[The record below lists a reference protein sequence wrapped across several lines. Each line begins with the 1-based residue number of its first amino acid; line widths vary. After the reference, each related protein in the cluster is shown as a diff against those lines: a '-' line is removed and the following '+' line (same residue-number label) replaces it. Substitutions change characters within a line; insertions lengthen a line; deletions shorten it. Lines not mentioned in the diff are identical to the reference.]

1 MSQRRDRP
9 LAGSG
14 VSMPASCK
22 ILVKIWPLVVSDERL
37 NALRAHLSLDEQA
50 RLSSMRVASIARSFV
65 IARGMARELLALEC
79 QRRPVEIAFAAGPR
93 GKPQIAQLADAP
105 SFNLSH
111 SAGFCAL
118 AVSAGRPLPNHRLGV
133 DIEEIRAVERDIA
146 RAYFT
151 RREAD
156 WLQAVDDDVR
166 HRAFTKCWVLK
177 EAYLKATGDGLAGG
191 LDALELALE
200 AGSAIEP
207 VGLRGRALGQSG
219 ADLSQWRFAS
229 FDVSSTIVGSVAAM
243 TNGSPL
249 DIEIANLDPEQPAG
263 EQSLVV

>member
-1 MSQRRDRP
+1 
-9 LAGSG
+9 
-14 VSMPASCK
+14 MPASCK

-37 NALRAHLSLDEQA
+37 NALRAHLSPDEQA

-65 IARGMARELLALEC
+65 IAKGMAREVLALAC
-79 QRRPVEIAFAAGPR
+79 QCRPGEVAFATGAR
-93 GKPQIAQLADAP
+93 GKPRIVNPANAP

-111 SAGFCAL
+111 SAGFCVL
-118 AVSAGRPLPNHRLGV
+118 AISVGRQLPDFRLGV
-133 DIEEIRAVERDIA
+133 DIEEIRPIERDIA

-151 RREAD
+151 QREAD
-156 WLQAVDDDVR
+156 WLEALDDDVR
-166 HRAFTKCWVLK
+166 QRAFTKCWVLK

-191 LDALELALE
+191 LDALELALG

-207 VGLRGRALGQSG
+207 VGLRGGGLGQSG

-229 FDVSSTIVGSVAAM
+229 FDVSRTVVGSVAAK
-243 TNGSPL
+243 TNGIPL
-249 DIEIANLDPEQPAG
+249 DIEIANLDPDPPAG